1 MGVTTNTVALLNGQT
16 DNKSHWCAS
25 VYTANASGTEVAV
38 PDPGDGYALCIER
51 IDIMQQ
57 TDGTVEIEAPAGT
70 VLFGSIPINADGG
83 GQVTLEFERPIEIPA
98 STALSFTATS
108 GNIAIVTQGFTRKIT

>member
-1 MGVTTNTVALLNGQT
+1 MTVETNAVTLLNGQT
-16 DNKSHWCAS
+16 DNKAHWCAS
-25 VYTANASGTEVAV
+25 VYTANASGTEIAV

-83 GQVTLEFERPIEIPA
+83 GQVTLEFDPPVEIPA

-108 GNIAIVTQGFTRKIT
+108 GAIGVITQGFTRKTT